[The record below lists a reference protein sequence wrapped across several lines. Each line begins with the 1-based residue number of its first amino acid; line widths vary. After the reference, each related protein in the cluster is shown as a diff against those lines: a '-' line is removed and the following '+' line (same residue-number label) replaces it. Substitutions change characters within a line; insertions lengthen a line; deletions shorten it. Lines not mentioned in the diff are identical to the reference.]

1 MNEKYI
7 KPNDDKEPIDTKE
20 KETEKLGGH
29 RFWAITKVWA
39 TILTILALQACGDKI
54 SDRIDKR
61 KYNKDPIAREI
72 KQQEKIDNLEADLKW
87 VKHQKEEKIK
97 QRKPIV
103 KNYVDKMKE
112 YEEGG
117 KQNKALQNKLYQL
130 SKDINEYNNEII
142 SLSKKQAALEKE
154 LNHKQS
160 KTSNEMP
167 NWNPLTDPDY
177 FDFELDED
185 NTANYIDYVDDGNIE
200 HIENEI
206 EHVENEIEYEES

>member
-1 MNEKYI
+1 MNEKYPVTDVTNEGT
-7 KPNDDKEPIDTKE
+7 PNNLNENTDGQKKH
-20 KETEKLGGH
+20 KGKLGIYW
-29 RFWAITKVWA
+29 FAL
-39 TILTILALQACGDKI
+39 LTTLTLSSCGDKI
-54 SDRIDKR
+54 SEKR
-61 KYNKDPIAREI
+61 DNRRYKKDPIAREI

-177 FDFELDED
+177 FDFEFELDDE
-185 NTANYIDYVDDGNIE
+185 NTANYFDYVEDE
-200 HIENEI
+200 F
-206 EHVENEIEYEES
+206 